1 MASTEFMIQKLRPRR
16 EGGGSC
22 PLGPVDE
29 VRAVFARL
37 NTGSDATDARVLFGP
52 GLRVHLHA
60 TSGFVDYIEIRVTEE
75 ELFQLLFEG
84 TERSHPGPLAKL
96 VRANG
101 WQLVNTET
109 GYTYPVLRDDEDDE
123 DGHDDDDA

>member
-1 MASTEFMIQKLRPRR
+1 MASNEFMIQKLRPRR

-22 PLGPVDE
+22 PLGPLQE
-29 VRAVFARL
+29 VRDAFARL
-37 NTGSDATDARVLFGP
+37 NTGSDAEDARVLFGP
-52 GLRVHLHA
+52 GLRVHLYA
-60 TSGFVDYIEIRVTEE
+60 SSGLVDYIELRVTEE

-96 VRANG
+96 VRAHG

-109 GYTYPVLRDDEDDE
+109 GYTYPAVRDDEDD
-123 DGHDDDDA
+123 DA